1 MNPTMQTLDLLK
13 AALGSPSAELAK
25 TISTATGLVPFDLQ
39 APAKNLYPVNTPI
52 RNRLPRVG
60 GGQGTAT
67 NWKQITSVTGS
78 GYDAMAW
85 VPEGQ
90 RTARMSY
97 SAVNKSA
104 SYVTLGEEDNVTF
117 EAISAGQ
124 GFEDVRS
131 TGTMRVLQKMM
142 LKEEN
147 ALIFGNNSLAL
158 GTPGTPTLSAG
169 GSGGTLGAATYS
181 VMVVALTGEGFRNSS
196 LSGGVATSQTVTGA
210 DGATYTLKGGSSNK
224 SAAATQAITL
234 GQVLS
239 CSVAPVTGAVGYAWY
254 VGTAGSEKL
263 ERITTINSATFNAPL
278 VGGTRQA
285 ATVITADNSQ
295 NTLAFDGLMTHAF
308 SGTGAYVRTLATGT
322 AGTGTVLTSSGRGT
336 INEIDDML
344 QAMWDTNQVSPDVIY
359 VSSQELK
366 NITNKALAGPG
377 TSPLLQVFT
386 PPEQGYPGLMA
397 GGVIGFYFNPFA
409 MNGGIRIPIM
419 LHPSLPAG
427 TILAW
432 ADNLPAQY
440 QSNNVPRCAEVKVR
454 RDYYQLDFPIRTRA
468 QEFGV
473 YAEEVLAV
481 YAPFAIG
488 VITNIANG

>member
-1 MNPTMQTLDLLK
+1 
-13 AALGSPSAELAK
+13 
-25 TISTATGLVPFDLQ
+25 
-39 APAKNLYPVNTPI
+39 
-52 RNRLPRVG
+52 
-60 GGQGTAT
+60 
-67 NWKQITSVTGS
+67 
-78 GYDAMAW
+78 
-85 VPEGQ
+85 
-90 RTARMSY
+90 
-97 SAVNKSA
+97 
-104 SYVTLGEEDNVTF
+104 
-117 EAISAGQ
+117 
-124 GFEDVRS
+124 
-131 TGTMRVLQKMM
+131 
-142 LKEEN
+142 
-147 ALIFGNNSLAL
+147 
-158 GTPGTPTLSAG
+158 
-169 GSGGTLGAATYS
+169 
-181 VMVVALTGEGFRNSS
+181 
-196 LSGGVATSQTVTGA
+196 
-210 DGATYTLKGGSSNK
+210 
-224 SAAATQAITL
+224 
-234 GQVLS
+234 
-239 CSVAPVTGAVGYAWY
+239 
-254 VGTAGSEKL
+254 
-263 ERITTINSATFNAPL
+263 
-278 VGGTRQA
+278 
-285 ATVITADNSQ
+285 
-295 NTLAFDGLMTHAF
+295 MTHAF